1 MLDSTLRGLVLSIVL
16 FVATSTA
23 LEASFAFGEDVEPFV
38 IAATSVP
45 LARSKLCCGPVIE
58 KPWRCA
64 EPWGP
69 LKLADGALA
78 PRARKTSRVSF
89 HTVENRSLAAG
100 YQWQWITARESNR
113 HELASRGVTGFVR
126 ASAYR
131 NGRQPKPSPRA

>member
-1 MLDSTLRGLVLSIVL
+1 ML

-64 EPWGP
+64 GTWWP
-69 LKLADGALA
+69 LKLADG
-78 PRARKTSRVSF
+78 
-89 HTVENRSLAAG
+89 RSLGGGGEPCQFPTPSNKHPAAG
-100 YQWQWITARESNR
+100 DEGEMDRGGGGTAR
-113 HELASRGVTGFVR
+113 F
-126 ASAYR
+126 YFFFFFFFF
-131 NGRQPKPSPRA
+131 